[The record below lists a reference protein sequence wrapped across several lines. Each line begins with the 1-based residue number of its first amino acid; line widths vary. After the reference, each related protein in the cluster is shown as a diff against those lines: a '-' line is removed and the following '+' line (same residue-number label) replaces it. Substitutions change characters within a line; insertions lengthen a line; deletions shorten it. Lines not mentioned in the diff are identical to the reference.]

1 MSTRSEMFHPDDLV
15 CNDAR
20 MKPSIDRA
28 RSPFDDH
35 EDDSSSHGIVSKQDA
50 SSLVGLSLEEAS
62 RLLLSWVEKP

>member
-28 RSPFDDH
+28 KSPFDDH
-35 EDDSSSHGIVSKQDA
+35 EDGSCGHGIVSKQDA
-50 SSLVGLSLEEAS
+50 ACLVGLSLEEAA
-62 RLLLSWVEKP
+62 RLLLSWVETP